1 MFDSEGGTKTTT
13 GEALDLISWADGGIV
28 ANGMGRRTSMHLVVG
43 QTAAT
48 MWVRNTTNGQLVPI
62 GTWNYDQALPTDQV
76 IHADAFIDSVNHTV
90 TLDFGDGQ
98 THSWTNAN
106 IVGYPGETF
115 ASYQPAYASPAT
127 DKPVKLL
134 DVWADGTPPTV

>member
-76 IHADAFIDSVNHTV
+76 IRADAFIDSTNHTV
-90 TLDFGDGQ
+90 RLVFADGQ
-98 THSWTNAN
+98 T
-106 IVGYPGETF
+106 
-115 ASYQPAYASPAT
+115 
-127 DKPVKLL
+127 
-134 DVWADGTPPTV
+134 